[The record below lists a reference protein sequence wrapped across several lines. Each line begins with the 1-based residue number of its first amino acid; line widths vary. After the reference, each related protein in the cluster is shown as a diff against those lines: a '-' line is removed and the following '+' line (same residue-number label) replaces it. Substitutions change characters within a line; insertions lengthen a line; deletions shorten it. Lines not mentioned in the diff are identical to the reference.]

1 MKPSLKLNA
10 AQKASILSRA
20 KDLIVLKSPKEPVC
34 LMCSP
39 IKNTE
44 CIPTLKE
51 FINKK
56 DFPSLQAWFEKHSK
70 YMIAVF
76 VGMLP
81 VAHSLVERKMNI
93 SIDKFKEFIKCVKDV
108 DGPILPFDDRGHPC
122 LLKLLSSV
130 QAKIKVLILH
140 DEAMYTQNSNVVIKQ
155 NQLSKT
161 AIMRATL
168 TPREMTRG
176 QEMRM
181 RHYLS
186 IATMEN
192 SDRQVKHAVA
202 GKKKAEIQRDNY
214 AV

>member
-1 MKPSLKLNA
+1 MKE
-10 AQKASILSRA
+10 
-20 KDLIVLKSPKEPVC
+20 LIVLQDPKDPVC

-44 CIPTLKE
+44 CIPALKE
-51 FINKK
+51 FLTK
-56 DFPSLQAWFEKHSK
+56 DDFASLQAWFDKHSK

-81 VAHSLVERKMNI
+81 VALSLVEKKMNI
-93 SIDKFKEFIKCVKDV
+93 PLDKFKEFILCVKDV

-130 QAKIKVLILH
+130 QAKIKALILP
-140 DEAMYTQNSNVVIKQ
+140 DESYYTQNTNVVIKQ

-161 AIMRATL
+161 AMMRVTL
-168 TPREMTRG
+168 TPREMTTG
-176 QEMRM
+176 QERQM

-202 GKKKAEIQRDNY
+202 GKKKAETERDHM
-214 AV
+214 AVVNRRL